1 MYKDTNIDGT
11 EQILNITE
19 ENISS
24 DKLQDNQIIFLIKE
38 NDLHIFET
46 NNFESLLEEQNINQI
61 NVQNQDLLSELIDLF
76 PTINKENFNLIIPLS
91 TYLDETDTNLI
102 LVKNY

>member
-11 EQILNITE
+11 EQIFNITE